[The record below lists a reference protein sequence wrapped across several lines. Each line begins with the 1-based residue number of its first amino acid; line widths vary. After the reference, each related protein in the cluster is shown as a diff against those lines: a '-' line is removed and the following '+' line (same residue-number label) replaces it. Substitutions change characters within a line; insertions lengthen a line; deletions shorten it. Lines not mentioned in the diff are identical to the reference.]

1 MMFTLFVGFLL
12 GAFTI
17 LLVQVLGLLLLIGRL
32 GHGRKQDSESPLL
45 TRDLDLHQSLD
56 SAYKK
61 QGVIWILE
69 PEKVP
74 TFPQIGKIQRDAK
87 KKKEILEVFPMR
99 KYARIKD
106 RSLIL
111 TESDGSYTAI
121 PLKGCTI
128 VAVSAT
134 DLPSKKWAKKYPIK
148 VESKTLEI
156 YNGSKTFY
164 LYLETSWEKESW
176 CKALRLASSNDKDRL
191 SWHFKLSE
199 DFSGYLTSLNGGYA
213 SFMKTSIGF
222 CAEPIDR
229 ESRQDGSSSK
239 VRHFLK
245 KLTKKASRIN
255 VENKASWASLS
266 AREDR
271 KISERS
277 RSLQHSVSAS
287 SSSQGAITG
296 KTLNS
301 SSEENMVPPSSS
313 TVTHSGSQNHV
324 SINSDTDPEDKF
336 SVDEGML
343 CWNLLI
349 SRLFFDAKRSEEIKS
364 FLQARI
370 QSTLSNMRTPSY
382 IGEITCTNIRPGNL
396 PPYIHGIRVLPM
408 DMTEAWAFEIDI
420 EYSGGLVLD
429 IETRLEVHELDLQK
443 GLVDSNLESS
453 SVEEVTSDL
462 LEGFEHYGKQLNLS
476 EGTVNVTE
484 HKDEGDPKL
493 VVEGIKSSR
502 STTRTS
508 IPVSRWK
515 SIVNAVA
522 RHVPQVPLA
531 MAIRVTSLR
540 GTVRLHIKPPPS
552 DRLWFGFSSMPDIDF
567 HLESSIG
574 EHKITISHIV
584 LFLTN
589 RFKAAIRDTLVL
601 PNCESVCIPWMLAE
615 KDDWVQRN
623 VAPFIWINQE
633 AVTDANTMRDVPS
646 SQPVEVK
653 TKNESSRGTTKD
665 HPESKYEKP
674 KSGEYV
680 TKPVSEPSDALSS
693 LNSDDLSTLRS
704 RSLQESQTALLRNDE
719 PQETCQ
725 SSRSESLDCQSLS
738 GSEVTAE
745 EQNHTIE
752 ESDTRPKRMGRKA
765 RMLDLGKKMGEK
777 LEEKRRNIE
786 EKGRNIV
793 ERMRGP

>member
-1 MMFTLFVGFLL
+1 MAAISANVMAHHHCDCLNT
-12 GAFTI
+12 AIATI
-17 LLVQVLGLLLLIGRL
+17 MTTITKVVITSFITMITMSTSFSLIG
-32 GHGRKQDSESPLL
+32 
-45 TRDLDLHQSLD
+45 
-56 SAYKK
+56 
-61 QGVIWILE
+61 
-69 PEKVP
+69 
-74 TFPQIGKIQRDAK
+74 IQN
-87 KKKEILEVFPMR
+87 
-99 KYARIKD
+99 
-106 RSLIL
+106 
-111 TESDGSYTAI
+111 T
-121 PLKGCTI
+121 
-128 VAVSAT
+128 
-134 DLPSKKWAKKYPIK
+134 
-148 VESKTLEI
+148 
-156 YNGSKTFY
+156 
-164 LYLETSWEKESW
+164 TS
-176 CKALRLASSNDKDRL
+176 
-191 SWHFKLSE
+191 F
-199 DFSGYLTSLNGGYA
+199 T
-213 SFMKTSIGF
+213 
-222 CAEPIDR
+222 
-229 ESRQDGSSSK
+229 
-239 VRHFLK
+239 
-245 KLTKKASRIN
+245 
-255 VENKASWASLS
+255 
-266 AREDR
+266 
-271 KISERS
+271 
-277 RSLQHSVSAS
+277 
-287 SSSQGAITG
+287 
-296 KTLNS
+296 
-301 SSEENMVPPSSS
+301 
-313 TVTHSGSQNHV
+313 
-324 SINSDTDPEDKF
+324 
-336 SVDEGML
+336 
-343 CWNLLI
+343 
-349 SRLFFDAKRSEEIKS
+349 
-364 FLQARI
+364 
-370 QSTLSNMRTPSY
+370 
-382 IGEITCTNIRPGNL
+382 
-396 PPYIHGIRVLPM
+396 
-408 DMTEAWAFEIDI
+408 
-420 EYSGGLVLD
+420 
-429 IETRLEVHELDLQK
+429 
-443 GLVDSNLESS
+443 
-453 SVEEVTSDL
+453 
-462 LEGFEHYGKQLNLS
+462 
-476 EGTVNVTE
+476 
-484 HKDEGDPKL
+484 
-493 VVEGIKSSR
+493 
-502 STTRTS
+502 
-508 IPVSRWK
+508 
-515 SIVNAVA
+515 
-522 RHVPQVPLA
+522 VPLA

-725 SSRSESLDCQSLS
+725 SSRWESLDCQSLS

>member
-255 VENKASWASLS
+255 VENKA
-266 AREDR
+266 
-271 KISERS
+271 I
-277 RSLQHSVSAS
+277 SAS

-313 TVTHSGSQNHV
+313 TVTHSGSQNHM

-646 SQPVEVK
+646 SQPVE
-653 TKNESSRGTTKD
+653 
-665 HPESKYEKP
+665 
-674 KSGEYV
+674 SGEYV

-725 SSRSESLDCQSLS
+725 SSRWESLDCQSLS